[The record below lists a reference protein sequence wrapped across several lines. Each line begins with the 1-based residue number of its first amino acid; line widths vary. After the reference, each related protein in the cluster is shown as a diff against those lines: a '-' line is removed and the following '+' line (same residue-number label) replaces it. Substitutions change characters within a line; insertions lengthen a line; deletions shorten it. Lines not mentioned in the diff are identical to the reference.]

1 MEGAK
6 ALWPTLNPLLVL
18 VLYEYE
24 FQYVCNLKLL
34 IVNNKV
40 SKMSTY
46 KGDVRERWGKPWQI
60 MWFDKKRVKYE
71 KRPKIGSD
79 FFSYLLG
86 IFFLLLLVCKFNDSR
101 GASLNLNTIIIMP
114 LYTITRNIFERTFD
128 KGIDVIY
135 VTQSPCTYTH
145 THGGADPRRLS
156 YALAGSSLMLRVRRR
171 LAWPNVRPP
180 K

>member
-1 MEGAK
+1 MK
-6 ALWPTLNPLLVL
+6 NDR
-18 VLYEYE
+18 
-24 FQYVCNLKLL
+24 KLDL
-34 IVNNKV
+34 TFLA
-40 SKMSTY
+40 TY
-46 KGDVRERWGKPWQI
+46 SA
-60 MWFDKKRVKYE
+60 F
-71 KRPKIGSD
+71 
-79 FFSYLLG
+79 
-86 IFFLLLLVCKFNDSR
+86 FFLLLLVCKFNDSR